1 MVFKVPFRLRRH
13 WLQRVNNDLRCLMA
27 VSRARRRAKASE
39 APRAREPSETR
50 RRCSNGVSDADA
62 HQAGSVDCD
71 HSIVHGKHICTSYR
85 SNLSRTDPT
94 DRIWSP
100 DGKLTGG
107 SVGFW
112 RLEANRCAF
121 STSTLEIYLPFAPL
135 RLWASRRAAALG
147 PWKTAEPRS
156 FSARGA

>member
-1 MVFKVPFRLRRH
+1 MHVLPIEFVK
-13 WLQRVNNDLRCLMA
+13 N
-27 VSRARRRAKASE
+27 
-39 APRAREPSETR
+39 
-50 RRCSNGVSDADA
+50 
-62 HQAGSVDCD
+62 
-71 HSIVHGKHICTSYR
+71 
-85 SNLSRTDPT
+85 DPT

-100 DGKLTGG
+100 DGKLAGG

-135 RLWASRRAAALG
+135 RLWTSRRAAALG